1 MTTGELSPASAR
13 RQLTEA
19 TLAIYTSITLLGVIA
34 AASWKG
40 LFVDEPELLVLI
52 IGTSVTLA
60 VAHGWA
66 SIAAHRFVHRTRLSR
81 LEKRQELRG
90 TAVILVVGAAATATF
105 VISTLATDTLDTS
118 VRLTLGVLVAVLFVV
133 GVAGSRRRNDSWP
146 RALGWGL
153 ADASI
158 GIVALV
164 LKIILGS

>member
-1 MTTGELSPASAR
+1 MAADSEASATR

-40 LFVDEPELLVLI
+40 LFASEPELLVII

-60 VAHGWA
+60 VAHVWA
-66 SIAAHRFVHRTRLSR
+66 SIAAHRFVNRTRLTR
-81 LEKRQELRG
+81 EERRQELRG
-90 TAVILVVGAAATATF
+90 MVAILAVGAAATVTF
-105 VISTLATDTLDTS
+105 GLSSLAADSLNTS
-118 VRLTLGVLVAVLFVV
+118 VQLTLGVLVGVLFIV
-133 GVAGSRRRNDSWP
+133 GVVGSRRRGDSVV
-146 RALGWGL
+146 RAVGWGL

-164 LKIILGS
+164 IKVVLGS